1 MVQGQKASYKGVKA
15 SHKGVNASYE
25 GVKASHKGQKASH
38 KGQNASY
45 KGANASHKGVNA
57 SYKGVTQY
65 FSLLI
70 CNFAVRDEQYFLQRY
85 MEACLSHPYQRVVE
99 SAVGDDGY
107 CILGTL

>member
-1 MVQGQKASYKGVKA
+1 MVQGQND
-15 SHKGVNASYE
+15 SHKGVNASHE
-25 GVKASHKGQKASH
+25 GKNASHKGQKASH
-38 KGQNASY
+38 KGVNASHKGQTASHKGANASY
-45 KGANASHKGVNA
+45 KGA
-57 SYKGVTQY
+57 TQY

>member
-1 MVQGQKASYKGVKA
+1 MVQGQKASHKGVNV
-15 SHKGVNASYE
+15 SHKGVNDSHR
-25 GVKASHKGQKASH
+25 GVK
-38 KGQNASY
+38 ASY

-107 CILGTL
+107 RILGTL

>member
-1 MVQGQKASYKGVKA
+1 MVQGQKASHRGQNASHKGVKA
-15 SHKGVNASYE
+15 SHKGANASQKGQNASHE
-25 GVKASHKGQKASH
+25 GVKASHKGQIASH
-38 KGQNASY
+38 
-45 KGANASHKGVNA
+45 
-57 SYKGVTQY
+57 KGVTQY

-107 CILGTL
+107 RILGTL